1 MNSLCFFLFFIICVF
16 QFKWSRFWLRGPSY
30 CNKVTIHIFIFQFF
44 INKQSFTLTL
54 MYDKWSSV
62 VIDKTYL
69 NIKPVVWFKPK
80 LHSYKIA
87 IKKKSK
93 TNLSLMREYFST
105 STLVLST
112 GFFLAQN
119 SVFLLVVFMNN
130 VSLLV
135 VFICFLLTSSSAQPI
150 RLFTPP
156 SGY

>member
-30 CNKVTIHIFIFQFF
+30 CNKVTIHIFIFQLF
-44 INKQSFTLTL
+44 INKQRFTLTL

-87 IKKKSK
+87 IKKKQNK
-93 TNLSLMREYFST
+93 LEPDAGIFLNIDFST
-105 STLVLST
+105 
-112 GFFLAQN
+112 FN
-119 SVFLLVVFMNN
+119 RFLLGAEQRVLIGCFH
-130 VSLLV
+130 LLSPSD
-135 VFICFLLTSSSAQPI
+135 LLLSA
-150 RLFTPP
+150 THPP
-156 SGY
+156 LHPT